1 MYQTNETNRTDVRS
15 LTTDEIDA
23 VGGAGIQAFASLVSG
38 FGCFGIPGDNGHGGI
53 IYTSPT
59 LGRLNNPRWPL

>member
-1 MYQTNETNRTDVRS
+1 MTTIDQTNHTAVRCLTN
-15 LTTDEIDA
+15 DEIDA
-23 VGGAGIQAFASLVSG
+23 VAGAGIQNFAGAASG

-59 LGRLNNPRWPL
+59 VGRLPWPLHPF